1 MGWEDRSYY
10 RDGRQARDPLSA
22 VLYGSVPLFTFRGIR
37 VRVHATFLIF
47 IALVL
52 LLGLGELTLQDRVES
67 MGVLFGIVLLHE
79 FGHCF
84 AARAVHGNADE
95 IMLTPLGGLAF
106 AYAPRRPWP
115 QFVTVA
121 GGPAVNVVICVICAL
136 LLIALGGGVNLHPLH
151 PYGWA
156 PGRWALLGWHVQ
168 WVFVVSY
175 ILLLFNLLP
184 IFPLDGG
191 QMLQAALWPKLGY
204 YRSMSAVCVIG
215 MPASGLV
222 AVYALALHSWL
233 LLCVMIWTFYNCF
246 MVRRQLQAAGP
257 ADFQQDEVDYSASL
271 YQPDAPARKHRKLS
285 RRKIRRLRLQAQ
297 REAAE
302 QERIDAILAKVSAH
316 GMHSLTWLEK
326 RALRQATER
335 QRKQDLELT
344 RGK

>member
-37 VRVHATFLIF
+37 VRAHATFLVF
-47 IALVL
+47 IASFL
-52 LLGLGELTLQDRVES
+52 LFFQSLTLPDRVES
-67 MGVLFGIVLLHE
+67 MAILFGIVLLHE

-84 AARAVHGNADE
+84 AARAVRGNAEE
-95 IMLTPLGGLAF
+95 IMLTPLGGLAS

-121 GGPAVNVVICVICAL
+121 GGPAVNVVICVVCAAIL
-136 LLIALGGGVNLHPLH
+136 YALGGKVSFHPFH
-151 PYGWA
+151 PYGYA
-156 PGRWALLGWHVQ
+156 PGYWLLGWHLG
-168 WVFVVSY
+168 WIFTVSY
-175 ILLLFNLLP
+175 VLLLFNLLP

-191 QMLQAALWPKLGY
+191 QMLQAALWPKMGY
-204 YRSMSAVCVIG
+204 YHSMNLVCVIG
-215 MPASGLV
+215 MPASCVVGIFGIV
-222 AVYALALHSWL
+222 NGSWL

-246 MVRRQLQAAGP
+246 IMRRQLQAVGP
-257 ADFQQDEVDYSASL
+257 ADFQEEDVDYSASL
-271 YQPDAPARKHRKLS
+271 YQTDAPAKKHRKLS
-285 RRKIRRLRLQAQ
+285 HRKIRRLRLQAQ

-326 RALRQATER
+326 RALRRATER
-335 QRKQDLELT
+335 QRQRDLELS